1 MTDEEWG
8 IQLLGPLRVQ
18 VGGQQL
24 DLSGPRQEKVLAVL
38 ALDAGR
44 VVPFDTLVDALWD
57 DAPPDTARR
66 QVHNA
71 IATLRRCL
79 GPLRDLIVTDGRG
92 YRADLGAAGGRER
105 VDAHRFLC
113 LVRSAETAL
122 AGGRRAEA
130 VTALGDALA
139 LWNGP
144 ALAGLDGRAVRI
156 LAGRLDEQRLTA
168 LERLFELRL
177 DGDAPGELVPALAE
191 LVATH
196 PLRDPFRR
204 QLMLALHRAGRQ
216 ADALEV
222 YEQGRALLAA
232 DLGLDTRAELRLLH
246 ERILRCDPALDRPA
260 DATPP
265 ATPPADPPA
274 PPHADP
280 PAAPRAG
287 TAGPAPATPPRAG
300 VFRAHQRRFLPY
312 DVTDFTG
319 RGEEFHRLVALA
331 EHASAPD
338 GPDGTGSSTLVV
350 TAVDGMAG
358 IGKTTIAV
366 RAAHA
371 LADRYPDGQLFVDLH
386 GHTPG
391 QEPITPAAALDRLL
405 RHLGVSPERIP
416 DGVDQRAAAWRAA
429 LAGQRVLIV
438 LDNARDVGHVRP
450 LLPGTGSALVLIT
463 SRRRLTALDGAVNL
477 SLEVLT
483 PKDAV
488 ELFVRIVGAERAE
501 GRRAEV
507 ADVVA
512 LCGCLPLAIRI
523 AASRLRHRPAWSVAH
538 LADRL
543 RDRQRRLAELVAGD
557 RSVAAAFEVSYLQ
570 LGEAQQRLF
579 RLLGLHPGHDFDAVG
594 AAVLNGCTVAEA
606 EVMLE
611 ELFDTHL
618 LGQHTVGRYYFHD
631 LIRQYALTKAE
642 HEEQQAGREQAL
654 RRLRRHY
661 LDLAGCVA
669 ELSDPGRPAGR
680 APEAPRAIP
689 GLRTVADAADLLA
702 AERANI
708 VAVLACAPGAE
719 DLEQVWRLAVA
730 VGPLLVRNGY
740 VEEAMT
746 GYRHALDAARAA
758 EDLRGQAEVQTNLG
772 LAYRALGRYDGAV
785 RALQTALELSRTT
798 GDRYG
803 EARTL
808 WTLGHVGLLRGDYPT
823 VLQQYRAAL
832 EIFEQVGAARD
843 QAAVLGNI
851 GVVYGYLAEY
861 RQALAH
867 HRRALELS
875 RELDNPF
882 REAVDLLNVGWVLS
896 RLDDTEEAWSCLEEA
911 LARTRELGA
920 REVEAQARWAF
931 GDLLHHR
938 GDQAAALERA
948 REALVLAREI
958 GSRDVESQTLNLI
971 GSVHRALGSPESAR
985 ECHER
990 ALALASE
997 LGLRFEQGVACEGLA
1012 RLALDAGEPQEAA
1025 VHCDRAVALFA
1036 RMHPH
1041 RADLLRAD
1049 LARERRPEP
1058 SGAL

>member
-38 ALDAGR
+38 VLDGDR

-92 YRADLGAAGGRER
+92 YRADLSGVTGGRER
-105 VDAHRFLC
+105 VDAHRYRR
-113 LVRSAETAL
+113 LVRSAEAAL
-122 AGGRRAEA
+122 AAGHRSEAANTLAE
-130 VTALGDALA
+130 GLA

-168 LERLFELRL
+168 LERRFDLCL
-177 DGDAPGELVPALAE
+177 DGDAPGTLVPALAE

-204 QLMLALHRAGRQ
+204 QLMLALYRAGRQ

-260 DATPP
+260 AGS
-265 ATPPADPPA
+265 AEPPA
-274 PPHADP
+274 PPAASPGVP
-280 PAAPRAG
+280 PA
-287 TAGPAPATPPRAG
+287 GPPEPTAPARTG
-300 VFRAHQRRFLPY
+300 SVFRAHQRRFLPY

-331 EHASAPD
+331 EQASRAD
-338 GPDGTGSSTLVV
+338 GAGSQALVV

-358 IGKTTIAV
+358 IGKTTLAV

-405 RHLGVSPERIP
+405 RYLGVSPERIP

-429 LAGQRVLIV
+429 LAGQRVLVV

-450 LLPGTGSALVLIT
+450 LLPGAGSALVLIT
-463 SRRRLTALDGAVNL
+463 SRRRLTALDSAVNL

-483 PKDAV
+483 PEDAV
-488 ELFVRIVGAERAE
+488 QLFVRIVGADRAE
-501 GRRAEV
+501 GRRADVE
-507 ADVVA
+507 DVVA

-570 LGEAQQRLF
+570 LGEPQQRLF
-579 RLLGLHPGHDFDAVG
+579 RLLGVHPGHDFDAVG
-594 AAVLNGCTVAEA
+594 AAVLSGSTVAEA

-642 HEEQQAGREQAL
+642 HQEQPAGREQAL
-654 RRLRRHY
+654 HRLRQHY
-661 LDLAGCVA
+661 LDLAHCVA
-669 ELSDPGRPAGR
+669 ELSDPGRPTGR

-708 VAVLACAPGAE
+708 VAVLAGPPTGG
-719 DLEQVWRLAVA
+719 DLAQIWRLAVA

-740 VEEAMT
+740 VEEALT
-746 GYRHALDAARAA
+746 GYGHALDAARADD
-758 EDLRGQAEVQTNLG
+758 DLGGQAEVHTNLG
-772 LAYRALGRYDGAV
+772 LAYRALGRYDRAV
-785 RALQTALELSRTT
+785 QALRTALGLCRTT

-808 WTLGHVGLLRGDYPT
+808 WTLGHVGLLRGDYPA
-823 VLQQYRAAL
+823 VLEQYRAAL

-843 QAAVLGNI
+843 EAAVLGNI

-861 RQALAH
+861 RHALAH
-867 HRRALELS
+867 HRRALALS

-896 RLDDTEEAWSCLEEA
+896 RLNDTEEARSCLEEA
-911 LARTRELGA
+911 LSRTRELGA

-931 GDLLHHR
+931 GDLLHHC
-938 GDQAAALERA
+938 GDQAAALDRA

-971 GSVHRALGSPESAR
+971 GSVHRARGAPAAAR

-990 ALALASE
+990 ALGLASE

-1012 RLALDAGEPQEAA
+1012 RLALDAGERQAA
-1025 VHCDRAVALFA
+1025 LEHTDRALALFSRLHPGRAA
-1036 RMHPH
+1036 R
-1041 RADLLRAD
+1041 LRAD
-1049 LARERRPEP
+1049 LALACLPEP

>member
-1 MTDEEWG
+1 
-8 IQLLGPLRVQ
+8 
-18 VGGQQL
+18 
-24 DLSGPRQEKVLAVL
+24 A
-38 ALDAGR
+38 A
-44 VVPFDTLVDALWD
+44 
-57 DAPPDTARR
+57 AP
-66 QVHNA
+66 
-71 IATLRRCL
+71 
-79 GPLRDLIVTDGRG
+79 
-92 YRADLGAAGGRER
+92 
-105 VDAHRFLC
+105 
-113 LVRSAETAL
+113 
-122 AGGRRAEA
+122 
-130 VTALGDALA
+130 
-139 LWNGP
+139 
-144 ALAGLDGRAVRI
+144 
-156 LAGRLDEQRLTA
+156 
-168 LERLFELRL
+168 
-177 DGDAPGELVPALAE
+177 
-191 LVATH
+191 
-196 PLRDPFRR
+196 
-204 QLMLALHRAGRQ
+204 
-216 ADALEV
+216 
-222 YEQGRALLAA
+222 
-232 DLGLDTRAELRLLH
+232 
-246 ERILRCDPALDRPA
+246 
-260 DATPP
+260 
-265 ATPPADPPA
+265 PPA
-274 PPHADP
+274 PAAAAAAVR
-280 PAAPRAG
+280 PAAAAG
-287 TAGPAPATPPRAG
+287 G

-331 EHASAPD
+331 EQAAHPD
-338 GPDGTGSSTLVV
+338 GQDGAGSSTLVV

-358 IGKTTIAV
+358 IGKTTLAV

-416 DGVDQRAAAWRAA
+416 DGVEQRAAAWRAA
-429 LAGQRVLIV
+429 LAGQRVLVV

-450 LLPGTGSALVLIT
+450 LLPGAGSALVLIT

-483 PKDAV
+483 PRDAV
-488 ELFVRIVGAERAE
+488 ELFVRIVGADRAE

-507 ADVVA
+507 EDVVA

-570 LGEAQQRLF
+570 LGDAQQRMF
-579 RLLGLHPGHDFDAVG
+579 RLLGLHPGHDFDAAG
-594 AAVLNGCTVAEA
+594 AAVLSGCTVAEA

-642 HEEQQAGREQAL
+642 HQEQRTGREQAL
-654 RRLRRHY
+654 GRLRRHY
-661 LDLAGCVA
+661 LNLARCVA
-669 ELSDPGRPAGR
+669 ELSDPGRPSVR
-680 APEAPRAIP
+680 TVEAPRAVP

-708 VAVLACAPGAE
+708 VAVLACPPAGDGLAE
-719 DLEQVWRLAVA
+719 LWRLAVA

-740 VEEAMT
+740 VEEALT

-758 EDLRGQAEVQTNLG
+758 DDPHGQAEVHTNLA

-785 RALQTALELSRTT
+785 RSLGTALELHRAT

-823 VLQQYRAAL
+823 VLEQYRAAL

-867 HRRALELS
+867 HRRALALS

-896 RLDDTEEAWSCLEEA
+896 RLGDTGEAWGYLEQA

-931 GDLLHHR
+931 GDLLHHC
-938 GDQAAALERA
+938 GDQPAALERA

-958 GSRDVESQTLNLI
+958 GSRDLESQTLNLI
-971 GSVHRALGSPESAR
+971 GAVHRALGAPEAAR
-985 ECHER
+985 DCHER

-1012 RLALDAGEPQEAA
+1012 RLALDAGERQSASD
-1025 VHCDRAVALFA
+1025 HCDRAVALFS

-1041 RADLLRAD
+1041 RAELLRAD